1 VPGWRVCPHPL
12 VVPISNFDSLAA
24 HRLCPAA
31 HLTRQCVS
39 FARRQQLEDLE
50 DKLRELRFV
59 AQDKSSAV
67 DAEDQKMLLLGQL
80 DGLRKDL
87 VEAAYAA
94 TDKVVYGKE
103 LLKDIISFA
112 LADDDEN
119 KMATPRPARGRF
131 SVENTP
137 KGKRAPAVPDS
148 LEGPYGRNSFK
159 MSPGSSAG
167 RSDWSGRPPRPDS
180 TASKRGTPS
189 RWTEDEQRKYSS
201 FSRTITVSNEDI
213 YGPEAPVDR
222 FGASPDPQ
230 KYGGTVKVKELLAKA
245 EQGLTDVASAQK
257 GRRIAPRVIHDDMNG
272 EELDG
277 EAWMEQELGN
287 DEFHSS
293 NTHYATPGAES
304 RQRKALMTTPS
315 SQSRPTNAYARHLGH
330 QTRRDGESSVQ
341 HIDNRHESLLTGG
354 GLLGAISRLA
364 SLAIVAGGIA
374 AGAVLV
380 SKSAT
385 RPAAL
390 PKASP
395 SKKKRSKARR
405 KKASPEYRGEADIYV
420 SEAYSG
426 TSDDTVYFDEHSA
439 EGPQSPVVNVHR
451 PPATTHF
458 PAASPDV
465 SVAMG

>member
-1 VPGWRVCPHPL
+1 M
-12 VVPISNFDSLAA
+12 
-24 HRLCPAA
+24 
-31 HLTRQCVS
+31 
-39 FARRQQLEDLE
+39 
-50 DKLRELRFV
+50 
-59 AQDKSSAV
+59 

-87 VEAAYAA
+87 VEAACAA

-119 KMATPRPARGRF
+119 KVATPGSARGKF
-131 SVENTP
+131 SVESTP

-148 LEGPYGRNSFK
+148 LEGPYGRNSFRL
-159 MSPGSSAG
+159 SPGSSAG
-167 RSDWSGRPPRPDS
+167 KSDRSGRPPRPDS
-180 TASKRGTPS
+180 TTNSKRGTPS

-201 FSRTITVSNEDI
+201 FSRTIMVSDEDI
-213 YGPEAPVDR
+213 YGPKAPVDR

-245 EQGLTDVASAQK
+245 EQGLNDVASAQK
-257 GRRIAPRVIHDDMNG
+257 GRRMAPRVIHDDVHG
-272 EELDG
+272 AELNG
-277 EAWMEQELGN
+277 EAWMEQDLVDN
-287 DEFHSS
+287 EFHSS
-293 NTHYATPGAES
+293 NTQYATPGAES
-304 RQRKALMTTPS
+304 RQRRAPSMTPS
-315 SQSRPTNAYARHLGH
+315 SPPRVASAYARNAGH
-330 QTRRDGESSVQ
+330 QSSRDGHSSVRR
-341 HIDNRHESLLTGG
+341 IDNRHKPLPTGG
-354 GLLGAISRLA
+354 GLVGAISRLA

-374 AGAVLV
+374 AGAVLI
-380 SKSAT
+380 SQSAS

-395 SKKKRSKARR
+395 PKKKKSKGR
-405 KKASPEYRGEADIYV
+405 KKRASPEYRGEADIYV

-426 TSDDTVYFDEHSA
+426 TSDDTVHFEEHSA